1 MVSEND
7 DFDGADG
14 GKLRKM
20 LEDALKEKKA
30 LAEKVADFESKA
42 RTQSVEKALSEK
54 GLNPK
59 LAKFVPADDAADP
72 ARLDAWVKDNAELFG
87 TPNPPTEETGGE
99 TSVSPE
105 GQAAHT
111 AIQNVSAN
119 GAHAVSDVSAIQA
132 RIKAAK
138 NPAELDAIMA
148 QFS

>member
-1 MVSEND
+1 MSEDNE
-7 DFDGADG
+7 FDGTTDG

-20 LEDALKEKKA
+20 YEDALKEKKA
-30 LAEKVADFESKA
+30 LAEKVAALEAKE
-42 RTQSVEKALSEK
+42 RTQTVEKFFSEK

-59 LAKFVPADDAADP
+59 LAKFVSDEDAADP

-87 TPNPPTEETGGE
+87 TPNPPVEETGGE
-99 TSVSPE
+99 SSVPAE
-105 GQAAHT
+105 AQAAHS